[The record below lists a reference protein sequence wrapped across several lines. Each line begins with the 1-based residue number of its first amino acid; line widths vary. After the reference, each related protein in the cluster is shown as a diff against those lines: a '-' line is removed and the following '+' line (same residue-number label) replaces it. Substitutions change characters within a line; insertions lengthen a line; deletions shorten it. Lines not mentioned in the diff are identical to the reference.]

1 MEVLSTLVVYS
12 FVSFKSSRYS
22 RLNRHTTHSEHS
34 VHDQNVYAH
43 IEQPSTH
50 TITHLVRTPG
60 YCVTTH
66 RVARSES
73 LRAHAHRPIHTPRT
87 HAHTRPHT
95 IPPAHPHD
103 PAHLIKYTLHRT
115 SHITNAYPL
124 LPHMH
129 APLPLPP
136 TSSTYPP
143 SPPHPLTAIPH
154 TPHVEALQA
163 GEVLD
168 GLNQARRPRL
178 ANVVFTAAPCSGQPA
193 RGYMRC
199 DTPSSKGLVQPD

>member
-50 TITHLVRTPG
+50 TNTHLVRTPG

-95 IPPAHPHD
+95 IPLAHPQHQ
-103 PAHLIKYTLHRT
+103 AHLNNFSLHTT
-115 SHITNAYPL
+115 SHTTTRLPPSTPYPRASATTL
-124 LPHMH
+124 TRLS
-129 APLPLPP
+129 PLPLPLH
-136 TSSTYPP
+136 T
-143 SPPHPLTAIPH
+143 LTASPH
-154 TPHVEALQA
+154 IPHVEHYQ
-163 GEVLD
+163 
-168 GLNQARRPRL
+168 
-178 ANVVFTAAPCSGQPA
+178 S
-193 RGYMRC
+193 
-199 DTPSSKGLVQPD
+199 